1 MANLLLPPFSLVVY
15 LPFVTLILILGKKLA
30 GPEHPS
36 KEKSRTYGGGE
47 SAHKE
52 SSIPGY
58 SPFILI
64 AFFFALLH
72 IGILVLGTSSLQW
85 STAIYIAGLALCLVA
100 LILG

>member
-1 MANLLLPPFSLVVY
+1 MKNLLLPPLSLVVY
-15 LPFVTLILILGKKLA
+15 IPFVALILSLGKKLA

-36 KEKSRTYGGGE
+36 QEKSRTYGGGE
-47 SAHKE
+47 SAQKE

-85 STAIYIAGLALCLVA
+85 STIIYMAGLALCLIA